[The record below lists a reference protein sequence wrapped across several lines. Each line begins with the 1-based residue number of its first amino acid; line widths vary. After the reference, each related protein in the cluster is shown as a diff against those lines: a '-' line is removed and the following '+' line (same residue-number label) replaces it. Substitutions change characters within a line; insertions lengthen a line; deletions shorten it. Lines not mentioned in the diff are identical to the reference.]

1 MARRIFGIAG
11 AQMKDEG
18 TIAAVTML
26 VILAAALLIIP
37 GPVAPTKPAADQ
49 LELATL
55 ASCLKSHGVLFYG
68 AFWCPYCAK
77 EKAAFGDAA
86 GLLPYVECS
95 NPDGRSQTAI
105 CIERGI
111 RKYPTWVFPDGT
123 RVVARLSPQELAQK
137 AGCAVPKE

>member
-1 MARRIFGIAG
+1 
-11 AQMKDEG
+11 MKDEG

-26 VILAAALLIIP
+26 VVLATALLMFP
-37 GPVAPTKPAADQ
+37 GPLAPTKPAAAQ

-55 ASCLKSHGVLFYG
+55 ASCLKSRGVLFYG
-68 AFWCPYCAK
+68 ASWCPYCVK

-105 CIERGI
+105 CIEQGI
-111 RKYPTWVFPDGT
+111 RKYPTWVFPDGS
-123 RVVARLSPQELAQK
+123 RVVARLSPEELAQK